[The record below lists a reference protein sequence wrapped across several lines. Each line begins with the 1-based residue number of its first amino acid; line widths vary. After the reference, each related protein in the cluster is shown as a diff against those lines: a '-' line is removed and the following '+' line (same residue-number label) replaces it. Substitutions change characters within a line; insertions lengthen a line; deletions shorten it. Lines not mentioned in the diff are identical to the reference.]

1 MQIHETIFLAK
12 KIKKRTKMSD
22 LLNFTYLYK
31 VSSKVQEII
40 RSGFKTP
47 RIGSY
52 SNKTLIFL
60 ISRQKIRISV
70 FFSDIFHLGEIREIS
85 NENQLVCYK
94 STLTKGMKSANISYL
109 FISNGGLFHDISM
122 LFSYI

>member
-1 MQIHETIFLAK
+1 MTESEKAFFFVIFNFLKSSIDKTWTVLGKLTKNILFLTMQIHETIFLAK

-52 SNKTLIFL
+52 SIK
-60 ISRQKIRISV
+60 
-70 FFSDIFHLGEIREIS
+70 
-85 NENQLVCYK
+85 
-94 STLTKGMKSANISYL
+94 NI
-109 FISNGGLFHDISM
+109 DISD
-122 LFSYI
+122 F

>member
-1 MQIHETIFLAK
+1 MGQ
-12 KIKKRTKMSD
+12 KIIERPKISD
-22 LLNFTYLYK
+22 LLNLTYFYK

-60 ISRQKIRISV
+60 ISWQKIWISV

-85 NENQLVCYK
+85 NENQLVCFEP
-94 STLTKGMKSANISYL
+94 TLTKGMKSANISYL
-109 FISNGGLFHDISM
+109 YISNGGSIS
-122 LFSYI
+122 